1 MTRSEFAAMTKKEG
15 DLFRQ
20 AQAAYRARQIS
31 DEDFLAARK
40 RYIEYMDSTDAL
52 MDELTE

>member
-52 MDELTE
+52 MDDLRE